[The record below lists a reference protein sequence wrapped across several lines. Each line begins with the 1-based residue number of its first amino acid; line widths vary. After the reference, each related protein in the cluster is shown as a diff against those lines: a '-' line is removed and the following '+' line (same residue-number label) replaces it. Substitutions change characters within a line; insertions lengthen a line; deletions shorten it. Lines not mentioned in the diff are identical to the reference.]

1 MGCRTMSVYKQGFT
15 ISFGDCDPAG
25 IVFYPNFYRWM
36 DATFHGFLRARS
48 IGHAA
53 LCRELGAIGLG
64 LMETGMRFRA
74 PGQDGDRLCFAIDAI
89 DWSARSYKVS
99 YSARVGATLLA
110 EGFETRGLFRRDDTG
125 RLSAAAVAPLR
136 TLLERAGEGTH

>member
-1 MGCRTMSVYKQGFT
+1 MVGYRQEFT

-36 DATFHGFLRARS
+36 DATFHGFLRTRS

-53 LCRELGAIGLG
+53 LCRKLDAIGLG

-74 PGQDGDRLCFAIDAI
+74 PGRDGDRLIFAIDSI
-89 DWSARSYKVS
+89 DWSARSYRVG
-99 YSARVGATLLA
+99 YSAFVGETLLA

-125 RLSAAAVAPLR
+125 RLSAAPVGPLR
-136 TLLERAGEGTH
+136 AALQSAE